1 MTSSSPTP
9 SAPAAAPSE
18 RPAAVGPDAGAA
30 ATPGSSAP
38 ERPSSAAPPRPSGDV
53 GTASQAS
60 AAASGPAATPAAT
73 PVAEPAAPADDW
85 RRRLAR
91 WWAEFSLQTKLLA
104 VATLVVS
111 LLMTGI
117 TFFALNGIQQ
127 DARMSDTRYARDLGL
142 LLSANVTPLVA
153 QGNDRELAAVAER
166 FWRSS
171 RSLRY
176 IVFADA
182 DGVIYLGIPMGNGST
197 GGPGEELLSRRLE
210 LPVELQ
216 RRPDNPLVRQHLTP
230 DGQVTDV
237 FVPILVDDRYLGVVA
252 LGINPNE
259 TLLASA
265 ALSREVTVAVF
276 ISIWVLVILGSVFNA
291 LTITRPVKELLRGV
305 RAIAGG
311 DFAARIALP
320 VGGELGE
327 LLQGFNTMASQLE
340 AYKAANIE
348 ELRAEQGKQQSL
360 IATMAD
366 GAVLLDEEGRLVLAN
381 PTARR
386 LFRWEGRKLEGSD
399 LEEELPDRLAM
410 ELHGPLSSLVA
421 SDRDSADVRVSL
433 GEPARTLRIVLQSV
447 RDASGESL
455 KGIAMTIQDL
465 TREVEL
471 NAAQSRFISNVSHEL
486 RTPLFNIKSYVE
498 TLHDLGDQLSEEE
511 TREFLG
517 IANAETDRLTRLV
530 NDVLDLSR
538 LESDRVW
545 QLEPLEVVP
554 AIEQT
559 LRTYR
564 LNAEDRGVALVLEA
578 DPALPRVLG
587 NWDLLLQV
595 FDNLVGNALK
605 FTKSGGA
612 LMLRVYPWPDS
623 CRLEPGTAP
632 GDSPTC
638 ALTSPLP
645 RLRIEIADTGCGI
658 SAADQERIFE
668 RFFRVE
674 NAVHTEAGTGLGL
687 SIVRGILE
695 KHGTRVKMASEPGV
709 GTTFWFDLPLEQS
722 DADELKLQAE
732 RRSYDRDGMKA

>member
-1 MTSSSPTP
+1 MLPSSPTTMADP
-9 SAPAAAPSE
+9 GGPAAA
-18 RPAAVGPDAGAA
+18 GAELS
-30 ATPGSSAP
+30 GENSAQSLSWP
-38 ERPSSAAPPRPSGDV
+38 
-53 GTASQAS
+53 AS
-60 AAASGPAATPAAT
+60 AAAATAAANSTPAWLEA
-73 PVAEPAAPADDW
+73 
-85 RRRLAR
+85 LAR

-117 TFFALNGIQQ
+117 TFFSLNSIQQ
-127 DARMSDTRYARDLGL
+127 DARISDTRYARDLGL

-153 QGNDRELAAVAER
+153 QGDDRELAAVAER
-166 FWRSS
+166 FWQSS

-182 DGVIYLGIPMGNGST
+182 DGVIYLGIPMGNG
-197 GGPGEELLSRRLE
+197 GEGTPPAGEQLLSRRLE
-210 LPVELQ
+210 LPADLQ
-216 RRPDNPLVRQHLTP
+216 RRPDNPLIRQHLTP

-237 FVPILVDDRYLGVVA
+237 FVPMVSGDRYLGVVA

-259 TLLASA
+259 TLLVSSA
-265 ALSREVTVAVF
+265 LTREVTVAVF
-276 ISIWVLVILGSVFNA
+276 VSIWVLVILGSVINA
-291 LTITRPVKELLRGV
+291 LTIIRPVKELLRGV
-305 RAIAGG
+305 RSIAGG
-311 DFAARIALP
+311 NFNTRIALP

-327 LLQGFNTMASQLE
+327 LLEGFNTMASQLE
-340 AYKAANIE
+340 VYKAANIE
-348 ELRAEQGKQQSL
+348 ELRAEQVKQQSL

-366 GAVLLDEEGRLVLAN
+366 GAVLLDAEGRIVLVN

-386 LFRWEGRKLEGSD
+386 LFRWEARNLEGN
-399 LEEELPDRLAM
+399 EVIGELPDRLAM
-410 ELHGPLSSLVA
+410 ELAGALQNLISSERE
-421 SDRDSADVRVSL
+421 STDVRCSF
-433 GEPARTLRIVLQSV
+433 GEPPRTLRIVLQSV
-447 RDASGESL
+447 RDASGEVL

-498 TLHDLGDQLSEEE
+498 TLHDYNDQLSDEQKQ
-511 TREFLG
+511 EFLG

-545 QLEPLEVVP
+545 ELEPFEVGP

-564 LNAEDRGVALVLEA
+564 LNAGEKGVDLGFDA
-578 DPALPRVLG
+578 DPQLPRVLG

-605 FTKSGGA
+605 FTPPGGA
-612 LMLRVYPWPDS
+612 LRLRAYPWPDQCVLDPDS
-623 CRLEPGTAP
+623 RP
-632 GDSPTC
+632 GDNPTC

-645 RLRIEIADTGCGI
+645 RLRIEIADSGCGI
-658 SAADQERIFE
+658 AAADQERIFE
-668 RFFRVE
+668 RFYRVE

-695 KHGTRVKMASEPGV
+695 KHGTQVRMASESGV
-709 GTTFWFDLPLEQS
+709 GTTFWFDLPLEHS
-722 DADELKLQAE
+722 DSDELALQAE
-732 RRSYDRDGMKA
+732 RRGYDRAREGELQALKG

>member
-1 MTSSSPTP
+1 MSNPQGQW
-9 SAPAAAPSE
+9 
-18 RPAAVGPDAGAA
+18 R
-30 ATPGSSAP
+30 
-38 ERPSSAAPPRPSGDV
+38 
-53 GTASQAS
+53 QA
-60 AAASGPAATPAAT
+60 
-73 PVAEPAAPADDW
+73 
-85 RRRLAR
+85 LAR
-91 WWAEFSLQTKLLA
+91 WWAEFSLQTKLLV
-104 VATLVVS
+104 VATMVVS

-117 TFFALNGIQQ
+117 TFLALNGIQRDVQ
-127 DARMSDTRYARDLGL
+127 ISDTRYARDLGL

-153 QGNDRELAAVAER
+153 DANDRELAAVAER

-176 IVFADA
+176 IFFADPE
-182 DGVIYLGIPMGNGST
+182 GVIYLGIPIGGRGGSS
-197 GGPGEELLSRRLE
+197 ELLLSRRLE
-210 LPVELQ
+210 LPADIEK
-216 RRPDNPLVRQHLTP
+216 RPDNPLIRQHLSP

-237 FVPILVDDRYLGVVA
+237 FVPMVSEGRYLGVLA

-259 TLLASA
+259 TLLTSA
-265 ALSREVTVAVF
+265 ALTREVTVAVF
-276 ISIWVLVILGSVFNA
+276 ISIWVLVILGAVFNA
-291 LTITRPVKELLRGV
+291 LTITRPVKELLQGV
-305 RAIAGG
+305 RQVASGN
-311 DFAARIALP
+311 FETRLSLP

-327 LLQGFNTMASQLE
+327 LLGGFNTMASQLE
-340 AYKAANIE
+340 AYKASNIE
-348 ELRAEQGKQQSL
+348 ELTAAQVKQQSL

-366 GAVLLDEEGRLVLAN
+366 GAVLLDAEGAIVLVN

-386 LFRWEGRKLEGSD
+386 LFRWEGRNLEGND
-399 LEEELPDRLAM
+399 LITELPEQLAI
-410 ELHGPLSSLVA
+410 ELQAALDSLTSS
-421 SDRDSADVRVSL
+421 SKDSADVRCRF

-447 RDASGESL
+447 RDASGEIL

-511 TREFLG
+511 KKEFLG

-545 QLEPLEVVP
+545 ALEPLELGP

-564 LNAEDRGVALVLEA
+564 LNAEDKGVRLQFEA
-578 DPALPRVLG
+578 DPQLPRALG

-605 FTKSGGA
+605 FTPAGGQLLVRA
-612 LMLRVYPWPDS
+612 YPWPDLCQLNTPETDNPS
-623 CRLEPGTAP
+623 
-632 GDSPTC
+632 C

-645 RLRIEIADTGCGI
+645 RLRIEIADSGCGI
-658 SAADQERIFE
+658 SDADQNRIFE
-668 RFFRVE
+668 RFYRVE

-695 KHGTRVKMASEPGV
+695 KHGSQVRMASALGV
-709 GTTFWFDLPLEQS
+709 GTVFWFDLPLEES
-722 DADELKLQAE
+722 DADEVQMMAD
-732 RRSYDRDGMKA
+732 RRRYSEEALPLAAS

>member
-1 MTSSSPTP
+1 MTSSSDTISRKTVQP
-9 SAPAAAPSE
+9 SQ
-18 RPAAVGPDAGAA
+18 GGAD
-30 ATPGSSAP
+30 GQL
-38 ERPSSAAPPRPSGDV
+38 PR
-53 GTASQAS
+53 
-60 AAASGPAATPAAT
+60 
-73 PVAEPAAPADDW
+73 W
-85 RRRLAR
+85 RRALAQ

-117 TFFALNGIQQ
+117 TFVALNGIQR

-153 QGNDRELAAVAER
+153 EGNDRELASVADR

-176 IVFADA
+176 IFFADP
-182 DGVIYLGIPMGNGST
+182 DGVIYLGIPIGSNNGSS
-197 GGPGEELLSRRLE
+197 ELLLSRRLE
-210 LPVELQ
+210 LPGDMHN
-216 RRPDNPLVRQHLTP
+216 RPDNPLVRQHLTP

-237 FVPILVDDRYLGVVA
+237 FVPMVSDGRYLGVLA

-265 ALSREVTVAVF
+265 ALTREVTVAVF

-291 LTITRPVKELLRGV
+291 LTITQPVKELLRGV
-305 RAIAGG
+305 RQIAGG
-311 DFAARIALP
+311 NFETRIALP

-327 LLQGFNTMASQLE
+327 LLQGFNTMAAQLE
-340 AYKAANIE
+340 VYKAANIE
-348 ELRAEQGKQQSL
+348 ELTAAQVKQESL

-366 GAVLLDEEGRLVLAN
+366 GAVLLDADGAIVLAN

-386 LFRWEGRKLEGSD
+386 LFRWEGRNLEGND
-399 LEEELPDRLAM
+399 LIDELPERLAM
-410 ELHGPLSSLVA
+410 ELQSALDNVTSGE
-421 SDRDSADVRVSL
+421 RDDADVRCSV
-433 GEPARTLRIVLQSV
+433 GEPARTLRIVLQAV
-447 RDASGESL
+447 RDASGETL
-455 KGIAMTIQDL
+455 KGIAMTVQDL

-511 TREFLG
+511 KQEFLG

-538 LESDRVW
+538 LESERQW
-545 QLEPLEVVP
+545 QFEPLELAP

-564 LNAEDRGVALVLEA
+564 LNADEKGVELGFAA
-578 DPALPRVLG
+578 DPQLPRVLG

-595 FDNLVGNALK
+595 FDNLVGNGLK
-605 FTKSGGA
+605 FTPCGGQ
-612 LMLRVYPWPDS
+612 LMLRAYPWPDLCDLAPEPTGSDSSPS
-623 CRLEPGTAP
+623 CAI
-632 GDSPTC
+632 
-638 ALTSPLP
+638 TSPLP
-645 RLRIEIADTGCGI
+645 RLRVEVADTGCGI
-658 SAADQERIFE
+658 SDADQERIFE
-668 RFFRVE
+668 RFYRVE

-687 SIVRGILE
+687 SIVRGILD
-695 KHGTRVKMASEPGV
+695 KHGSRIQMASEAGV
-709 GTTFWFDLPLEQS
+709 GTTFWFDLPLEHS
-722 DADELKLQAE
+722 DSDELQLLAD
-732 RRSYDRDGMKA
+732 RRRYENSQIPG

>member
-1 MTSSSPTP
+1 MADPGG
-9 SAPAAAPSE
+9 PAAA
-18 RPAAVGPDAGAA
+18 GAELS
-30 ATPGSSAP
+30 GENSAQSMGWP
-38 ERPSSAAPPRPSGDV
+38 
-53 GTASQAS
+53 AS
-60 AAASGPAATPAAT
+60 AAAATAAAKSTPAWLEA
-73 PVAEPAAPADDW
+73 
-85 RRRLAR
+85 LAR

-117 TFFALNGIQQ
+117 TFFSLNSIQQ
-127 DARMSDTRYARDLGL
+127 DARISDTRYARDLGL

-153 QGNDRELAAVAER
+153 QGDDRELAAVAER
-166 FWRSS
+166 FWQSS

-182 DGVIYLGIPMGNGST
+182 DGVIYLGIPMGNG
-197 GGPGEELLSRRLE
+197 GEGTPPAGEQLLSRRLE
-210 LPVELQ
+210 LPADLQ
-216 RRPDNPLVRQHLTP
+216 RRPDNPLIRQHLTP

-237 FVPILVDDRYLGVVA
+237 FVPMVSGDRYLGVVA

-259 TLLASA
+259 TLLVSSA
-265 ALSREVTVAVF
+265 LTREVTVAVF
-276 ISIWVLVILGSVFNA
+276 VSIWVLVILGSVINA
-291 LTITRPVKELLRGV
+291 LTIIRPVKELLRGV
-305 RAIAGG
+305 RSIAGG
-311 DFAARIALP
+311 NFNTRIALP

-327 LLQGFNTMASQLE
+327 LLEGFNTMASQLE
-340 AYKAANIE
+340 VYKAANIE
-348 ELRAEQGKQQSL
+348 ELRAEQVKQQSL

-366 GAVLLDEEGRLVLAN
+366 GAVLLDAEGRIVLVN

-386 LFRWEGRKLEGSD
+386 LFRWEARNLEGS
-399 LEEELPDRLAM
+399 EVIGVLPDRLAM
-410 ELHGPLSSLVA
+410 ELAGALQNLISSERE
-421 SDRDSADVRVSL
+421 STDVRCSF
-433 GEPARTLRIVLQSV
+433 GEPPRTLRIVLQSV
-447 RDASGESL
+447 RDASGEVL

-498 TLHDLGDQLSEEE
+498 TLHDYNDQLSDEQKQ
-511 TREFLG
+511 EFLG

-545 QLEPLEVVP
+545 ELEPFEVGP

-564 LNAEDRGVALVLEA
+564 LNAGEKGVDLGFDA
-578 DPALPRVLG
+578 DPQLPRVLG

-605 FTKSGGA
+605 FTPPGGA
-612 LMLRVYPWPDS
+612 LRLRAYPWPDQCVLDPDS
-623 CRLEPGTAP
+623 RP
-632 GDSPTC
+632 GDNPNC

-645 RLRIEIADTGCGI
+645 RLRIEIADSGCGI
-658 SAADQERIFE
+658 AAADQERIFE
-668 RFFRVE
+668 RFYRVE

-695 KHGTRVKMASEPGV
+695 KHGTQVRMASESGV
-709 GTTFWFDLPLEQS
+709 GTTFWFDLPLEHS
-722 DADELKLQAE
+722 DSDELALQAE
-732 RRSYDRDGMKA
+732 RRGYDRAREGELQALRV

>member
-1 MTSSSPTP
+1 MADPGG
-9 SAPAAAPSE
+9 PAAA
-18 RPAAVGPDAGAA
+18 GAELS
-30 ATPGSSAP
+30 GENSAQSLGWP
-38 ERPSSAAPPRPSGDV
+38 
-53 GTASQAS
+53 AS
-60 AAASGPAATPAAT
+60 AAAATAAAKSTPAWLEA
-73 PVAEPAAPADDW
+73 
-85 RRRLAR
+85 LAR

-117 TFFALNGIQQ
+117 TFFSLNSIQQ
-127 DARMSDTRYARDLGL
+127 DARISDTRYARDLGL

-153 QGNDRELAAVAER
+153 QGDDRELAAVAER
-166 FWRSS
+166 FWQSS

-182 DGVIYLGIPMGNGST
+182 DGVIYLGIPMGNG
-197 GGPGEELLSRRLE
+197 GEGTPPAGEQLLSRRLE
-210 LPVELQ
+210 LPADLQ
-216 RRPDNPLVRQHLTP
+216 RRPDNPLIRQHLTP

-237 FVPILVDDRYLGVVA
+237 FVPMVSGDRYLGVVA

-259 TLLASA
+259 TLLVSSA
-265 ALSREVTVAVF
+265 LTREVTVAVF
-276 ISIWVLVILGSVFNA
+276 VSIWVLVILGSVINA
-291 LTITRPVKELLRGV
+291 LTIIRPVKELLRGV
-305 RAIAGG
+305 RSIAGG
-311 DFAARIALP
+311 NFNTRIALP

-327 LLQGFNTMASQLE
+327 LLEGFNTMASQLE
-340 AYKAANIE
+340 VYKAANIE
-348 ELRAEQGKQQSL
+348 ELRAEQVKQQSL

-366 GAVLLDEEGRLVLAN
+366 GAVLLDAEGRIVLVN

-386 LFRWEGRKLEGSD
+386 LFRWEARNLEGN
-399 LEEELPDRLAM
+399 EVIGVLPDRLAM
-410 ELHGPLSSLVA
+410 ELAGALQNLISSERE
-421 SDRDSADVRVSL
+421 STDVRCSF
-433 GEPARTLRIVLQSV
+433 GEPPRTLRIVLQSV
-447 RDASGESL
+447 RDASGEVL

-498 TLHDLGDQLSEEE
+498 TLHDYNDQLSDEQKQ
-511 TREFLG
+511 EFLG

-545 QLEPLEVVP
+545 ELEPFEVGP

-564 LNAEDRGVALVLEA
+564 LNAGEKGVDLGFDA
-578 DPALPRVLG
+578 DPQLPRVLG

-605 FTKSGGA
+605 FTPPGGA
-612 LMLRVYPWPDS
+612 LRLRAYPWPDQCVLDPDS
-623 CRLEPGTAP
+623 RP
-632 GDSPTC
+632 GDNPNC

-645 RLRIEIADTGCGI
+645 RLRIEIADSGCGI
-658 SAADQERIFE
+658 AAADQERIFE

-695 KHGTRVKMASEPGV
+695 KHGTQVRMASESGV
-709 GTTFWFDLPLEQS
+709 GTTFWFDLPLEHS
-722 DADELKLQAE
+722 DSDELALQAE
-732 RRSYDRDGMKA
+732 RRGYDRAREGELQALRG

>member
-1 MTSSSPTP
+1 MTLTWR
-9 SAPAAAPSE
+9 E
-18 RPAAVGPDAGAA
+18 RL
-30 ATPGSSAP
+30 
-38 ERPSSAAPPRPSGDV
+38 
-53 GTASQAS
+53 Q
-60 AAASGPAATPAAT
+60 
-73 PVAEPAAPADDW
+73 
-85 RRRLAR
+85 R

-117 TFFALNGIQQ
+117 TFLALNGIQR
-127 DARMSDTRYARDLGL
+127 DARMSDTRFARDLGL

-153 QGNDRELAAVAER
+153 EGNDRELASVAER
-166 FWRSS
+166 FWQSS

-176 IVFADA
+176 IFFADP
-182 DGVIYLGIPMGNGST
+182 DGVIYLGIPMGGST
-197 GGPGEELLSRRLE
+197 GMGERLLSRRLE
-210 LPVELQ
+210 LPADIQ
-216 RRPDNPLVRQHLTP
+216 RRPDNPLIRQHLTP

-237 FVPILVDDRYLGVVA
+237 FVPMVSDGRYLGVVA

-265 ALSREVTVAVF
+265 ALTREVTVAVF

-291 LTITRPVKELLRGV
+291 LTITQPVKELLRGV
-305 RAIAGG
+305 RSIAGG
-311 DFAARIALP
+311 NFETRIALP

-327 LLQGFNTMASQLE
+327 LLNGFNTMASQLE
-340 AYKAANIE
+340 VYKAANIE
-348 ELRAEQGKQQSL
+348 ELTAAQVKQQSL

-366 GAVLLDEEGRLVLAN
+366 GAVLLDAEGHIVLAN

-386 LFRWEGRKLEGSD
+386 LFRWEGRNLEGSE
-399 LEEELPDRLAM
+399 LATELPDRLAM
-410 ELHGPLSSLVA
+410 ELHDPLESLIL
-421 SDRDSADVRVSL
+421 SERDNTDVRCSF
-433 GEPARTLRIVLQSV
+433 GDPARTLRIVLQSV

-486 RTPLFNIKSYVE
+486 RTPLCNIKSYVE
-498 TLHDLGDQLSEEE
+498 TLHDMGDLLSAEEQK
-511 TREFLG
+511 EFLS
-517 IANAETDRLTRLV
+517 IANAETDRLSRLV
-530 NDVLDLSR
+530 TDVLDLSR

-545 QLEPLEVVP
+545 QLEPLDLAP

-564 LNAEDRGVALVLEA
+564 LNAEEKGVTLIFTG
-578 DPALPRVLG
+578 DQHLPRVRG

-605 FTKSGGA
+605 FTQGGGQ
-612 LMLRVYPWPDS
+612 LLLRAYPWPDQCLLDPDAS
-623 CRLEPGTAP
+623 A
-632 GDSPTC
+632 GDHPSC

-645 RLRIEIADTGCGI
+645 RLRVEISDTGCGI
-658 SAADQERIFE
+658 SEADQARIFE

-695 KHGTRVKMASEPGV
+695 KHGSQARMASEPGA
-709 GTTFWFDLPLEQS
+709 GTTFWFDLPLE
-722 DADELKLQAE
+722 DADGDELQVQAE
-732 RRSYDRDGMKA
+732 RSSSLAVMDKERRTAVA

>member
-1 MTSSSPTP
+1 MLPSSPTTMADP
-9 SAPAAAPSE
+9 GGPAAAGAE
-18 RPAAVGPDAGAA
+18 RSGENSAQSLSWPASATAATAA
-30 ATPGSSAP
+30 AKS
-38 ERPSSAAPPRPSGDV
+38 
-53 GTASQAS
+53 
-60 AAASGPAATPAAT
+60 TPAWLEA
-73 PVAEPAAPADDW
+73 
-85 RRRLAR
+85 LAR
-91 WWAEFSLQTKLLA
+91 WWAEFTLQTKLLA

-117 TFFALNGIQQ
+117 TFFSLNSIQQ
-127 DARMSDTRYARDLGL
+127 DARISDTRYARDLGL

-153 QGNDRELAAVAER
+153 QGDDRELAAVAER
-166 FWRSS
+166 FWQSS

-182 DGVIYLGIPMGNGST
+182 DGVIYLGIPMGNG
-197 GGPGEELLSRRLE
+197 GEGTPPAGEQLLSRRLE
-210 LPVELQ
+210 LPADLQ
-216 RRPDNPLVRQHLTP
+216 RRPDNPLIRQHLTP

-237 FVPILVDDRYLGVVA
+237 FVPMVSGDRYLGVVA

-259 TLLASA
+259 TLLVSSA
-265 ALSREVTVAVF
+265 LTREVTVAVF
-276 ISIWVLVILGSVFNA
+276 VSIWVLVILGSVINA
-291 LTITRPVKELLRGV
+291 LTIIRPVKELLRGV
-305 RAIAGG
+305 RSIAGG
-311 DFAARIALP
+311 NFNTRIALP

-327 LLQGFNTMASQLE
+327 LLEGFNTMASQLE
-340 AYKAANIE
+340 VYKAANIE
-348 ELRAEQGKQQSL
+348 ELRAEQVKQQSL

-366 GAVLLDEEGRLVLAN
+366 GAVLLDAEGRIVLVN

-386 LFRWEGRKLEGSD
+386 LFRWEARNLEGN
-399 LEEELPDRLAM
+399 EVIGELPDRLAM
-410 ELHGPLSSLVA
+410 ELAGALQNLISSERE
-421 SDRDSADVRVSL
+421 STDVRCSF
-433 GEPARTLRIVLQSV
+433 GEPPRTLRIVLQSV
-447 RDASGESL
+447 RDASGEVL

-498 TLHDLGDQLSEEE
+498 TLHDYNDQLSDEQKQ
-511 TREFLG
+511 EFLG

-545 QLEPLEVVP
+545 ELEPFEVGP

-564 LNAEDRGVALVLEA
+564 LNAGEKGVDLGFDA
-578 DPALPRVLG
+578 DPQLPRVLG

-605 FTKSGGA
+605 FTPPGGA
-612 LMLRVYPWPDS
+612 LRLRAYPWPDQCVLDPDS
-623 CRLEPGTAP
+623 RP
-632 GDSPTC
+632 GDNPNC

-645 RLRIEIADTGCGI
+645 RLRIEIADSGCGI
-658 SAADQERIFE
+658 AAADQERIFE

-695 KHGTRVKMASEPGV
+695 KHGTHVRMASESGV
-709 GTTFWFDLPLEQS
+709 GTTFWFDLPLEHS
-722 DADELKLQAE
+722 DSDELALQAE
-732 RRSYDRDGMKA
+732 RRGYDRAREGELQALRG